1 MGDRLIPTR
10 AGNSWQVAFHMKE
23 DQGPASSGSL
33 RNNARAS
40 GAGPGEAGPNGTG
53 GGVQAGNVAGAT
65 VGDAAGR
72 DRSLFRSILENEV
85 LNSRI
90 EDPRELL
97 NKKRR
102 VFNVICIFTNIFIFF
117 KLLT

>member
-33 RNNARAS
+33 RHNARAS
-40 GAGPGEAGPNGTG
+40 GAGPGEAGFNGTG
-53 GGVQAGNVAGAT
+53 GGPQPGNVVGAT
-65 VGDAAGR
+65 ADGAAGR
-72 DRSLFRSILENEV
+72 DRSLFCSVFENEV
-85 LNSRI
+85 VNSRL

-102 VFNVICIFTNIFIFF
+102 VLNVI
-117 KLLT
+117 

>member
-85 LNSRI
+85 LNSGI

-102 VFNVICIFTNIFIFF
+102 VFNVIYILNYFI
-117 KLLT
+117 